1 MFPNPQE
8 TNRRRVGI
16 KKKCREVAA
25 EAETE
30 GDADK
35 KKTSEGGRKG
45 KCESCIL
52 RTLQLRV
59 LAP

>member
-1 MFPNPQE
+1 MHCFQTPKRPTGGE
-8 TNRRRVGI
+8 SEL

-45 KCESCIL
+45 KYE
-52 RTLQLRV
+52 RV
-59 LAP
+59 VF